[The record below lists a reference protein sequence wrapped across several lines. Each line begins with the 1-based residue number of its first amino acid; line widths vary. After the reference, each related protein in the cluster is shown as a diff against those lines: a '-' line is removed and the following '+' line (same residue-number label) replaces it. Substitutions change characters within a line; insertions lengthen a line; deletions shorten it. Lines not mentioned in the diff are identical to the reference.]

1 MRGTLRPGCQM
12 RPQVKNCVS
21 VCKALLPSLFRLI
34 VARWHELFFHLV
46 GISDSSR
53 VRKSE
58 SPSGVGIRLPSQW
71 AQALVTRVPHSVS
84 FEYGRCQRESA
95 LMWIH
100 DKGEHATLQVI
111 RWCGSRDLRFL
122 SITGVIS
129 WLGECHTICHRCSC
143 TWHECA
149 AFDT

>member
-1 MRGTLRPGCQM
+1 MYQSVRLSCLLYLDSSLPGGT
-12 RPQVKNCVS
+12 NS
-21 VCKALLPSLFRLI
+21 SFISLESQTL
-34 VARWHELFFHLV
+34 
-46 GISDSSR
+46 SR

-111 RWCGSRDLRFL
+111 RWCGSRDLKFL

-129 WLGECHTICHRCSC
+129 CLGECHTICHRCSC